1 MKKTFSRIL
10 ALLFIAALV
19 LSVSACGGSSGKQ
32 EAKMQTVDSGNGFR
46 ISLPADMTSD
56 PTDGFELF
64 YISDYA
70 MMSVVREDYEL
81 LRNAGIDPDTIT
93 IDDYATLVGQA
104 NEITYDKDA
113 SGNYV
118 TEYTRTV
125 DGSDFYYFTT
135 LRQSSDSYWVVS
147 FACFLSDRDKYKA
160 SFEEWAG
167 TIETY

>member
-1 MKKTFSRIL
+1 MKRTISRML
-10 ALLFIAALV
+10 AVLFIISLV
-19 LSVSACGGSSGKQ
+19 LSVSACGGNSGSDGP
-32 EAKMQTVDSGNGFR
+32 KMQAVDSGNGFKV
-46 ISLPADMTSD
+46 SLPADMKSD

-81 LRNAGIDPDTIT
+81 LRQAGIDPDTLT
-93 IDDYATLVGQA
+93 IDDYAALVGQA
-104 NEITYDKDA
+104 NGITYDKDA

-118 TEYTRTV
+118 TEYTRNV